1 MRVYKFLNAKWGLK
15 ALEDRRLKIARISDL
30 NDPFE
35 LLGINLSNR
44 ELRKAFVEMKYALA
58 KNRGL
63 LCFSKR
69 WRNPLLWGH
78 YSDGHRGLC
87 LGFDVPDELLM
98 GVNYTRKRTA
108 SEKLF
113 SNDQS
118 VKEREMKRLLSTK
131 FSHWRYENEVRCFV
145 SLEDKDP
152 HNGHYFLNSRTRCKS
167 SRFLLV
173 PKRAFPAAMLKR
185 LSGTKMLKS
194 SGSRRERL
202 SGHSALCGTRSN
214 LCGSSSSLP
223 VWRR

>member
-1 MRVYKFLNAKWGLK
+1 MRVYKFLNAKWGVK

-35 LLGINLSNR
+35 LLGTNLSNR
-44 ELRKAFVEMKYALA
+44 ELRTAFVEMKYALA

-98 GVNYTRKRTA
+98 SVTYTRKRTT

-145 SLEDKDP
+145 NLEDKDP
-152 HNGHYFLNSRTRCKS
+152 HNGHYFFEFSNEMQIKQI
-167 SRFLLV
+167 LV
-173 PKRAFPAAMLKR
+173 GAEACI
-185 LSGTKMLKS
+185 
-194 SGSRRERL
+194 SRRDVETALGDENAQVERFK
-202 SGHSALCGTRSN
+202 TRAAFRTFRVVRN
-214 LCGSSSSLP
+214 QKQSL
-223 VWRR
+223 WL

>member
-152 HNGHYFLNSRTRCKS
+152 HNGHYFFEFSNEMQIKQI
-167 SRFLLV
+167 LV
-173 PKRAFPAAMLKR
+173 GAEACI
-185 LSGTKMLKS
+185 
-194 SGSRRERL
+194 SRRDVEKALGDKNAQVERFK
-202 SGHSALCGTRSN
+202 TRAAFRTFRVVRN
-214 LCGSSSSLP
+214 QKQSL
-223 VWRR
+223 WL

>member
-1 MRVYKFLNAKWGLK
+1 MRVYKFLNAKYGLE
-15 ALEDRRLKIARISDL
+15 ALENRQLKIARISDL

-35 LLGINLSNR
+35 LLGTDLSNQ
-44 ELRKAFVEMKYALA
+44 ELRKAFVEMKYTLD

-69 WRNPLLWGH
+69 WRNPLLWSH

-98 GVNYTRKRTA
+98 SVTYTRKRTT

-113 SNDQS
+113 SNDQL
-118 VKEREMKRLLSTK
+118 VREREMKKLLRTK

-152 HNGHYFLNSRTRCKS
+152 HNGHYFFEFSNEMKIKQI
-167 SRFLLV
+167 LV
-173 PKRAFPAAMLKR
+173 GAEACI
-185 LSGTKMLKS
+185 
-194 SGSRRERL
+194 SRRDVEKALGDENAQVERFK
-202 SGHSALCGTRSN
+202 TRAAFKTFN
-214 LCGSSSSLP
+214 VVRNRRQSL
-223 VWRR
+223 WL